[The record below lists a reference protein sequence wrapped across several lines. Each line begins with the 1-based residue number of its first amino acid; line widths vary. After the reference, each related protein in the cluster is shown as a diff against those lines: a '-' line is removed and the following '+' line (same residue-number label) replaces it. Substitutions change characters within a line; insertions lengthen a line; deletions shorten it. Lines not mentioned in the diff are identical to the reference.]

1 MAGEKI
7 LIVEDERDV
16 AKLMAAVVRDSGYE
30 TAVAYDGAQGLQMA
44 LEGQPDLILLD
55 LCLPQMGGM
64 QILRNLRKHQVN
76 IPVVVV
82 TAWGS
87 EELVVE
93 SLRLGVKDY
102 VKKPFALTEL
112 LEVAERAL
120 TEERLRRERDALTE
134 QLMIS
139 SQEQERRVRQLTALY
154 EVGQALASTLDLDEL
169 LSIILREASRVLEV
183 SIASILLLDEQSGEL
198 VFRSVTGEKSE
209 VLVGRRLAPGQG
221 IAGWVAEH
229 GEPLLIRQP
238 QSDPRFS
245 PIFDE
250 ATGFVTESILCVPLM
265 VKGHVIGV
273 VEALNKPQAGFTDE
287 DLAMLRSLAASAAVS
302 IENARLF
309 EEVHR
314 LHRQSGGD

>member
-1 MAGEKI
+1 
-7 LIVEDERDV
+7 
-16 AKLMAAVVRDSGYE
+16 
-30 TAVAYDGAQGLQMA
+30 
-44 LEGQPDLILLD
+44 
-55 LCLPQMGGM
+55 MGGM

-93 SLRLGVKDY
+93 ALRLGVKDY
-102 VKKPFALTEL
+102 VKKPFALAEL

-134 QLMIS
+134 QLLIS
-139 SQEQERRVRQLTALY
+139 NQEQERRVRQLTALY

-198 VFRSVTGEKSE
+198 VFRSMTGEKSE
-209 VLVGRRLAPGQG
+209 ALVGRRLAPGQG
-221 IAGWVAEH
+221 VAGWVAEH
-229 GEPLLIRQP
+229 GEPLLIRQT

-245 PIFDE
+245 PAFDE
-250 ATGFVTESILCVPLM
+250 TTGFATESILCVPLM
-265 VKGHVIGV
+265 LKGHVIGV
-273 VEALNKPQAGFTDE
+273 VEALNKPQAGFTDD
-287 DLAMLRSLAASAAVS
+287 DLAMLRLLAASAAVS

-314 LHRQSGGD
+314 LHRQSDRQSEGD